1 MEIRKN
7 KLGMK
12 ALAGLFFLAAALTLC
27 VCISVGIQYLREK
40 MEEYGQIA
48 FSYARTAA
56 EYIDGDRV
64 LFYLETGRKDDY
76 YWQVRD
82 FLNASQKQTNL
93 KYYYVF
99 IPYEDDLVYLWD
111 ADNKEGACPLGY
123 HEAYM
128 EGGKE
133 LVEKIYVEDPL
144 EEILIT
150 NDEEYGS
157 IASAFYPIFNG
168 GGEPVA
174 VVGVD
179 LSVPEM
185 EKALIHFLC
194 MIAASA
200 AGVILPSMFFFYSFI
215 KKNIIAPVRQLNEAA
230 KTMVSNLE
238 QEILFCADIR
248 TGDEIEELAG
258 AFGQMNVELRNYIE
272 KLSKVTAEKE
282 RIGAELD
289 VATHIQSSM
298 LPCIFPAFPGR
309 EELDIYAAMDPAKEV
324 GGDFYDFFM
333 VDEEHLAV
341 VVADVSGKGVPAA
354 LFMVIGKTLIKD
366 HTRPGADLGDVF
378 EKVNELLCESNSEG
392 LFITAFEGVLD
403 LVTGEFRFVNAG
415 HETPFICKR
424 GGTYMPFP
432 IRAGFVLAGMEGI
445 RYQADRIWLEPG
457 DKLFQYTDGV
467 TEAANEEN
475 ELYGMER
482 LTKTL
487 QKNAGKTPM
496 ELLPAVRRD
505 IEDFVGDAPQFDDI
519 TMLCVE
525 YKERMRIDGR

>member
-1 MEIRKN
+1 MKIRKN

-12 ALAGLFFLAAALTLC
+12 AVAGLFFLAILLTLC
-27 VCISVGIQYLREK
+27 ICFSVGIQYLREK
-40 MEEYGQIA
+40 MEEYGRIA

-64 LFYLETGRKDDY
+64 LSYLETGREDDY
-76 YWQVRD
+76 YRQVKD
-82 FLNASQKQTNL
+82 FLNASQRQTDL

-99 IPYEDDLVYLWD
+99 VPYEEDLVYLWD
-111 ADNKEGACPLGY
+111 ADKEEGACPLGY

-133 LVEKIYVEDPL
+133 IVEKIYVEDPI
-144 EEILIT
+144 EEIWMAD
-150 NDEEYGS
+150 DEAYGS
-157 IASAFYPIFNG
+157 IASAFYPVFNS

-185 EKALIHFLC
+185 KKALIRFLC
-194 MIAASA
+194 IIAGSV
-200 AGVILPSMFFFYSFI
+200 AGVILPSMFFFYAFI
-215 KKNIIAPVRQLNEAA
+215 RKNIIAPVRQLNEAA

-238 QEILFCADIR
+238 QEVFFRADIR

-258 AFGQMNVELRNYIE
+258 SFGQMNVELRDYIGR
-272 KLSKVTAEKE
+272 LSIVTAEKE

-309 EELDIYAAMDPAKEV
+309 KELDIYATMDPAKEV

-366 HTRPGADLGDVF
+366 HTRPGEDLGDVF
-378 EKVNELLCESNSEG
+378 GKVNELLCESNSEG

-415 HETPFICKR
+415 HEMPFLCKR
-424 GGTYMPFP
+424 GGTYMPVE

-445 RYQADRIWLEPG
+445 RYQADRMWLEPG

-467 TEAANEEN
+467 TEAANGEN

-482 LTKTL
+482 LAKAL
-487 QKNAGKTPM
+487 RANAGKTPM
-496 ELLPAVRRD
+496 ELLPAVKKD
-505 IEDFVGDAPQFDDI
+505 IEGFVKDAPQFDDI

-525 YKERMRIDGR
+525 YKERMRVGGR